1 MKEIKIILRTPPRT
15 KKNSSQIIFNKKT
28 GKQMVI
34 PSQQYKEYEQACLW
48 QIRKPSVAIDF
59 PVNVKC
65 VYFMPTRRKV
75 DLCNL
80 IEATMDILVRAGV
93 LNDDNSEI
101 AVSHDGSR
109 VFYDKENP
117 RAEITIT
124 ELID

>member
-28 GKQMVI
+28 GKRMVI
-34 PSQQYKEYEQACLW
+34 PSQQYKEYEQACLR

-80 IEATMDILVRAGV
+80 IEATMDIFVRAGV

>member
-1 MKEIKIILRTPPRT
+1 
-15 KKNSSQIIFNKKT
+15 
-28 GKQMVI
+28 
-34 PSQQYKEYEQACLW
+34 
-48 QIRKPSVAIDF
+48 
-59 PVNVKC
+59 
-65 VYFMPTRRKV
+65 MPTRRKV